1 MVKPVR
7 ILLVEDHAMV
17 RAGLAGVLR
26 ALPDVEV
33 VAQAANGY
41 EALSLIKE
49 SRPTLVMT
57 DIAMPYLNGME
68 VLARIRKEHPEIRV
82 LMLSMYTDEEHVRY
96 ALQLGAA
103 GFVSK
108 DSTPAELA
116 MAITVVE
123 QGNVYL
129 SPKVTSV
136 VMNEYLRNLQ
146 RGTPEPAPQER
157 QPLVHLTPRQ
167 REILQLVA
175 EGHSTKSIA
184 TLLKIKVKTAEVHRS
199 QLMKRLDLHDTAGL
213 VRYAVRHGIVI
224 IE

>member
-1 MVKPVR
+1 MR
-7 ILLVEDHAMV
+7 ILLVEDHTMV

-26 ALPDVEV
+26 TLPDVEA

-41 EALSLIKE
+41 EALGLIKE
-49 SRPTLVMT
+49 NRPTLVLT
-57 DIAMPYLNGME
+57 DIAMPHLNGME
-68 VLARIRKEHPEIRV
+68 VLARIKKEYPEIRV
-82 LMLSMYTDEEHVRY
+82 LMLSMYTDEEHVRQ

-103 GFVSK
+103 GFLSK

-116 MAITVVE
+116 MAIQVVQ

-136 VMNEYLRNLQ
+136 VMNDYLRSLQ
-146 RGTPEPAPQER
+146 GGPPEPAPQER
-157 QPLVHLTPRQ
+157 QPLIHLTPRQ

-175 EGHSTKSIA
+175 EGHSTKDIA
-184 TLLKIKVKTAEVHRS
+184 ALLNVKAKTIEVHRA
-199 QLMKRLDLHDTAGL
+199 QLMKRLDIHDTAGL
-213 VRYAVRHGIVI
+213 VRYAVRHGIVV

>member
-7 ILLVEDHAMV
+7 VLLVDDHTMV

-26 ALPDVEV
+26 TLPDVEV
-33 VAQAANGY
+33 IGQAANGY

-49 SRPTLVMT
+49 SHPTIVLT

-68 VLARIRKEHPEIRV
+68 VLVRIRKEHPEIRV
-82 LMLSMYTDEEHVRY
+82 LMLSMYADEEHVRH

-103 GFVSK
+103 GFLSK

-116 MAITVVE
+116 MAIQVVE

-136 VMNEYLRNLQ
+136 VMNDYLRSLQ
-146 RGTPEPAPQER
+146 RDKPEPALQER
-157 QPLVHLTPRQ
+157 QPLIHLTPRQ

-175 EGHSTKSIA
+175 EGHSTKNIA
-184 TLLKIKVKTAEVHRS
+184 TLLKMKVKTVEVHRA
-199 QLMKRLDLHDTAGL
+199 QLMKRLDIHDTAGL
-213 VRYAVRHGIVI
+213 VRYAVGHGIVVL
-224 IE
+224 E

>member
-7 ILLVEDHAMV
+7 VLLVDDHAMV

-26 ALPDVEV
+26 TLPDVEV
-33 VAQAANGY
+33 IAQAANGY
-41 EALSLIKE
+41 EALNLIKE
-49 SRPTLVMT
+49 SRPTLVLT

-82 LMLSMYTDEEHVRY
+82 LMLSMYTDEEHVRH

-103 GFVSK
+103 GFLSK

-116 MAITVVE
+116 MAIQVVE
-123 QGNVYL
+123 QGKVYL

-136 VMNEYLRNLQ
+136 MMNDYLRSLQ
-146 RGTPEPAPQER
+146 RRTPEPGPQER

-184 TLLKIKVKTAEVHRS
+184 TLLKMKVKTVEVHRA
-199 QLMKRLDLHDTAGL
+199 QLMKRLDIHDTAGL
-213 VRYAVRHGIVI
+213 VRYAVGHGIIVL
-224 IE
+224 E

>member
-1 MVKPVR
+1 
-7 ILLVEDHAMV
+7 MV

-26 ALPDVEV
+26 KLPDVEV

-41 EALSLIKE
+41 EALSLVKE
-49 SRPTLVMT
+49 SRPTLVLT
-57 DIAMPYLNGME
+57 DIIMPYLNGME
-68 VLARIRKEHPEIRV
+68 VLARIRKEYPEVRV
-82 LMLSMYTDEEHVRY
+82 LMLSMYTDEEHVRQ

-103 GFVSK
+103 GFLSK

-116 MAITVVE
+116 MAIQVVQ

-136 VMNEYLRNLQ
+136 VMNDYLRGLQ
-146 RGTPEPAPQER
+146 GGAPESAPQER
-157 QPLVHLTPRQ
+157 QPLIHLTPRQ

-184 TLLKIKVKTAEVHRS
+184 ALLNVKAKTVEVHRA
-199 QLMKRLDLHDTAGL
+199 QLMKRLDIHDTAGL
-213 VRYAVRHGIVI
+213 VRYAVRHGIVV